1 MPKLP
6 RQSIVFILCLLLVGC
21 GGDPATTAP
30 TPAPSSPTNPP
41 PFSSTLLPA
50 TVIPASQPTASSEV
64 ILYTPVP
71 ITSHE
76 FPPLVVAPTT
86 TLPGLPVTATALP
99 AKQLTVQLNP
109 LEQQMFEQLNAARL
123 AAGLLPVSIEPRL
136 QALAR
141 SRSADMVA
149 RHYFGHVTPDGD
161 SIRPMLSAQG
171 IAYSYAGEII
181 ARGSGA
187 DSVSQAVTW
196 WLADQ
201 LHRDVILRSEHRFVG
216 VGEASEGDTHTYTVD
231 WIAPG
236 SG

>member
-1 MPKLP
+1 MPKLLC
-6 RQSIVFILCLLLVGC
+6 QSVLLILCLLLVGC
-21 GGDPATTAP
+21 GGDSAPTAP
-30 TPAPSSPTNPP
+30 TPAPPSPTNPP
-41 PFSSTLLPA
+41 ASSSTPLPA
-50 TVIPASQPTASSEV
+50 TASPSSQPTASSEV

-71 ITSHE
+71 VVSHE
-76 FPPLVVAPTT
+76 FPPLAVAPTT
-86 TLPGLPVTATALP
+86 TLPGPLFTATALP
-99 AKQLTVQLNP
+99 ANQPPAQLNP

-171 IAYSYAGEII
+171 ITYSYSGEII
-181 ARGSGA
+181 ARGSGT

-201 LHRDVILRSEHRFVG
+201 LHRDVILRPEHRFVG
-216 VGEASEGDTHTYTVD
+216 IGEASEGDTHTYTVD